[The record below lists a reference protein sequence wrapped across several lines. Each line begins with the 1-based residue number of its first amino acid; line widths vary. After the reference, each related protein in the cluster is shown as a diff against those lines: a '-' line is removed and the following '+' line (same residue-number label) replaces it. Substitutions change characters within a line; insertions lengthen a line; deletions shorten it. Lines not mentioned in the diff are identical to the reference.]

1 MSRTPFSRNVVAGAI
16 ALGVSIASSAVTH
29 AEDNVIVR
37 VNDIAITE
45 KDMKLAATE
54 IGPQLSSVPEEQRQ
68 QVLIEYLIENTLF
81 AMAGKAAK
89 VSTGDGFDD
98 RLSYYRQRAM
108 RDAYFEK
115 AVMSTVT
122 EADAKATYD
131 QQIGSQ
137 TPKEEVRARHILVKT
152 EADAR
157 DVVERIGRGG
167 DFAELAKELSQ
178 GPSKSRGGDL
188 GFFSKGQMVKPFEEA
203 VFKLEKGG
211 VSAPVKTQF
220 GWHVIKLEEKR
231 TQELPKFGP
240 LKDRIM
246 ASLIQQKAQQVLG
259 KLRENAK
266 IEFTDKELEQKL
278 KEARRG
284 SFSGTQQ

>member
-1 MSRTPFSRNVVAGAI
+1 MSRTPFSRNVFAGAI
-16 ALGVSIASSAVTH
+16 ALCVSIASSAVTH

-37 VNDIAITE
+37 VNDIAITD

-178 GPSKSRGGDL
+178 GPS
-188 GFFSKGQMVKPFEEA
+188 
-203 VFKLEKGG
+203 
-211 VSAPVKTQF
+211 
-220 GWHVIKLEEKR
+220 
-231 TQELPKFGP
+231 
-240 LKDRIM
+240 
-246 ASLIQQKAQQVLG
+246 
-259 KLRENAK
+259 
-266 IEFTDKELEQKL
+266 
-278 KEARRG
+278 
-284 SFSGTQQ
+284 